1 MVNKAIGFTVT
12 LTVCA
17 LVAAVVTLRFLWK
30 DELAT
35 PVEDKNSK
43 KTIFGAVSVLSCII
57 TFGCYG
63 IFIKS
68 PSVQR
73 LVSNRAGIGKCSTM
87 DVFV

>member
-1 MVNKAIGFTVT
+1 MVSKTLGFLVT
-12 LTVCA
+12 ATVCA
-17 LVAAVVTLRFLWK
+17 LVATVVVLRFLWK
-30 DELAT
+30 EELAK
-35 PVEDKNSK
+35 PKDVKNSK

-73 LVSNRAGIGKCSTM
+73 LVSR
-87 DVFV
+87 